1 MLETSFPK
9 EGENPLHMK
18 FTVNTVESPV
28 MYMYLEKMV
37 TKFFL
42 EKISTLISF
51 VVSQQFAHI
60 SRFPLVSLG

>member
-1 MLETSFPK
+1 
-9 EGENPLHMK
+9 MK
-18 FTVNTVESPV
+18 FTVHTVESAV
-28 MYMYLEKMV
+28 MYMYLEKMA